1 MNANQEAEGFP
12 RLASIRVYSRIE
24 EEPRMNSNECESGG
38 RRVSTISVYSRPFA
52 DRGGT
57 TNER

>member
-12 RLASIRVYSRIE
+12 VLASIRVHLRIE
-24 EEPRMNSNECESGG
+24 EEPRMNANERESGG